1 MDFLKRNGKYILFLT
16 IFGLVG
22 GYFTGLYS
30 VETLSPEMLEQVVQQ
45 VGSVEIVILITTA
58 QSLLYGLVCGLLGK
72 VFAKKVGLW
81 RENWTLERKPLISAA
96 IVGLITGCAL
106 ILFDLLWFGNEA
118 AVIRQSY
125 EAKPSLNYMI
135 ASLTYGGVIEE
146 VMLRLFLMS
155 LIAFVLQKLFARRKK
170 EVPPAVLIT
179 ANVIAALMFAAG
191 HLPAT
196 VMSIGLNPIIIFRCF
211 LLNGGAGLFFGRLY
225 RKYGIHYAMLGH
237 GLAHVVSKLIWIFFV

>member
-45 VGSVEIVILITTA
+45 VGSVEMVILITTM
-58 QSLLYGLVCGLLGK
+58 QSLLYGLACGLVGK
-72 VFAKKVGLW
+72 FLSKKVGLW

-125 EAKPSLNYMI
+125 EVKPTLNYMV

-155 LIAFVLQKLFARRKK
+155 LIAFVLQKLVARGKK
-170 EVPPAVLIT
+170 ETMPAILIT
-179 ANVIAALMFAAG
+179 ANVIAALLFAAG

-225 RKYGIHYAMLGH
+225 RKYGIHYAMLSH
-237 GLAHVVSKLIWIFFV
+237 GGAHVVSKLIWIFFI

>member
-45 VGSVEIVILITTA
+45 VGSVEMVILITTA

-72 VFAKKVGLW
+72 VLAKKVGLW

-155 LIAFVLQKLFARRKK
+155 LIAFVLQKLVARD
-170 EVPPAVLIT
+170 
-179 ANVIAALMFAAG
+179 
-191 HLPAT
+191 
-196 VMSIGLNPIIIFRCF
+196 
-211 LLNGGAGLFFGRLY
+211 
-225 RKYGIHYAMLGH
+225 
-237 GLAHVVSKLIWIFFV
+237 

>member
-16 IFGLVG
+16 IFGLLG

-30 VETLSPEMLEQVVQQ
+30 VETLSLEMLEQVVQQ
-45 VGSVEIVILITTA
+45 VGSVEMVILITTA
-58 QSLLYGLVCGLLGK
+58 QSLLYGLACGLVGK
-72 VFAKKVGLW
+72 FLSKKVGLW

-155 LIAFVLQKLFARRKK
+155 LIAFVLQKLFARSKK

-179 ANVIAALMFAAG
+179 ANVIAALLFAAG
-191 HLPAT
+191 HLPAS
-196 VMSIGLNPIIIFRCF
+196 VMSIGLNSIIIFRCF

-237 GLAHVVSKLIWIFFV
+237 GLAHVVSKLIWIFFI

>member
-16 IFGLVG
+16 VFALIG

-30 VETLSPEMLEQVVQQ
+30 VEITSPEMLEQVVQQ

-58 QSLLYGLVCGLLGK
+58 QSLLYGLGCGLLGK
-72 VFAKKVGLW
+72 VLAKKVGLW
-81 RENWTLERKPLISAA
+81 REKWTLERKPLISAA
-96 IVGLITGCAL
+96 IVGIITGCAL
-106 ILFDLLWFGNEA
+106 ILFDLFWFGNEA
-118 AVIRQSY
+118 AAIRQSY
-125 EAKPSLNYMI
+125 EVKPTLNYMI

-155 LIAFVLQKLFARRKK
+155 LIAFVLQKLVARDKK
-170 EVPPAVLIT
+170 ETMPAILIT
-179 ANVIAALMFAAG
+179 ANVIAALLFAAG

-237 GLAHVVSKLIWIFFV
+237 GLVHVVSKLIWIFFI